1 MKATNRILD
10 SVWTLTYTTINNHT
24 IEILNY
30 NRDDSE
36 GYEKESELPKC
47 VLIENEKRE
56 VIFVKILEDGIITIY
71 EVNNPKH
78 IFSYHLEAEK
88 KCAEAIREALA
99 K

>member
-30 NRDDSE
+30 NRDDPE
-36 GYEKESELPKC
+36 GYEKESKLPKYTI
-47 VLIENEKRE
+47 IEDEKRT

-71 EVNNPKH
+71 EVNNPKY

-88 KCAEAIREALA
+88 NEPIR
-99 K
+99 